1 MGRLIFIFFM
11 TFIVNLSKA
20 QTNPIKVEYS
30 ANSNIKKDFVRNVDN
45 YITILSLSDF
55 EFEKY
60 CKLDGFSTVTE
71 NDWCIVA
78 FAGQVLSMDEYFDA
92 LKKCGNKIVELWHG
106 PVSSSG
112 YRPLISELEKYFVG
126 TNSDG
131 ARVYGLKFEGY
142 SYTFTLSRQ
151 SKDGRYHETLKAER
165 VKVN

>member
-1 MGRLIFIFFM
+1 MMLTIEPSM
-11 TFIVNLSKA
+11 A

-30 ANSNIKKDFVRNVDN
+30 SNSDIKKDLVRTVQN
-45 YITILSLSDF
+45 YIAILSLTDF

-60 CKLDGFSTVTE
+60 SKLNGFSTVTE

-92 LKKCGNKIVELWHG
+92 LKKCGNKFVELWHG
-106 PVSSSG
+106 PASSSG
-112 YRPLISELEKYFVG
+112 YRPLLAELEKYYIR

-131 ARVYGLKFEGY
+131 AGVYGFSFEGY
-142 SYTFTLSRQ
+142 NYTFILSRQ
-151 SKDGRYHETLKAER
+151 SKEGRYHETLKAER